1 MTTKASTEDTLVL
14 VASEDAWEGNAEFTV
29 SVDGVQVGGVQTVT
43 AINGLGQTQDFTI
56 KGDFGAGPHTV
67 AVTFLNDAYG
77 GSASMDRNLYVDSL
91 SLDGTSLGNL
101 NANVSGTATETITAA
116 APPAATDTLTVNVSE
131 DAWEGDAEFI
141 VLVDGVEVGGTQ
153 TATALHDAGQSQNI
167 TLTGNF
173 GAGPHKV
180 AVEFINDAYGG
191 SAATDRNLYVNSV
204 TYDGTTTTLNTSL
217 YSNGSTTP
225 VTVSAAPT
233 ITTGAV
239 VAPADTLTIELA
251 EDAYQ
256 GNASFAVFVD
266 GVEQVGGTMSV
277 TASNAAGAEQ
287 AFTFYG
293 NYGSGPQSVIIT
305 YVNALVGGT
314 AATDRDLYLKS
325 ITYNGV
331 KQSGDSEQ
339 LSGGENTFTVT
350 PTPTAPTTPTEPT
363 TPAATVTS
371 TIDTLVL
378 YVSEDYY
385 EGNAQFSVTVDGK
398 AVGGTMTATGL
409 HNAGGTT
416 PMTLTG
422 DFGTGPHTVVVTFL
436 NDANGGSY
444 LLDRNLYVSA
454 VDYNGVYTPVN
465 ASLYSTGSASTTVVG
480 QAGATPVTPL
490 AAMSPAGTLHYVGV
504 NLSGLEFGGAK
515 YPGVLNTDYVEPT
528 HAEIDY
534 YASQGT
540 NIIRL
545 PIDWERLQPV
555 MNGPLNQAYLSLMDN
570 VIDYAATKG
579 ITVDIDVHNYG
590 SYYGNQIGTSAV
602 PNSAFDNLWSQIA
615 THYASQSNVIFG
627 LMNEPQQSSAT
638 QWVATEN
645 TAIAAIRATGDNQEI
660 LVSGIDNS
668 GGESWTTSDNAS
680 AMLGIVDPKMNFA
693 YDIHQYLDP
702 GGGGLSAAV
711 VSPTA
716 GVQDLTAVTEWAAA
730 TGNRLF
736 LGEFGSGSDAA
747 SLTAMKNML
756 DYVSHNTNV
765 WQGATEWGGGPWWGN
780 YFFGTDPVNGVTQPQ
795 ISLLKTYT

>member
-1 MTTKASTEDTLVL
+1 MTAKASTADTLVL

-29 SVDGVQVGGVQTVT
+29 SVDGVQIGGVQTVT

-56 KGDFGAGPHTV
+56 HGDFGAGPHTV
-67 AVTFLNDAYG
+67 AITFLNDAYG
-77 GSASMDRNLYVDSL
+77 GSASMDRNLYLDSL
-91 SLDGTSLGNL
+91 SLDGTALGNL
-101 NANVSGTATETITAA
+101 NVNVGGTTTETITAA
-116 APPAATDTLTVNVSE
+116 SPPAATDTLTVNVSE
-131 DAWEGDAEFI
+131 DAWQGNAAFI

-153 TATALHDAGQSQNI
+153 TATALHAAGASQNI

-180 AVEFINDAYGG
+180 AVEFINDAWGG
-191 SAATDRNLYVNSV
+191 TAATDRNLYVNSI
-204 TYDGTTTTLNTSL
+204 TYDGTTTTLNTPL

-233 ITTGAV
+233 IATGAV
-239 VAPADTLTIELA
+239 IAPADTLTIDLA

-256 GNASFAVFVD
+256 GNAAIAVFVD
-266 GVEQVGGTMSV
+266 GVEQQGGTMSV

-305 YVNALVGGT
+305 YLNDLVGGT

-331 KQSGDSEQ
+331 AQPGESGE
-339 LSGGENTFTVT
+339 LSGGENTFSVT
-350 PTPTAPTTPTEPT
+350 PTPAAPTAPT
-363 TPAATVTS
+363 V
-371 TIDTLVL
+371 DTLVL

-385 EGNAQFSVTVDGK
+385 LANAQFSVTVDGK
-398 AVGGTMTATGL
+398 AVGGTLTATGL

-454 VDYNGVYTPVN
+454 IDYNGVYTPVN
-465 ASLYSTGSASTTVVG
+465 ASLYSTGSSSTTVVG

-490 AAMSPAGTLHYVGV
+490 APMSPAGTLQYVGV
-504 NLSGLEFGGAK
+504 NLSGLEFGGAT

-528 HAEIDY
+528 HSEIDY
-534 YASQGT
+534 YASQGM

-555 MNGPLNQAYLSLMDN
+555 MNGPLNQAYLGLMDD
-570 VIDYAATKG
+570 VIHYAATKG

-590 SYYGNQIGTSAV
+590 SYYGKQIGTSAV

-645 TAIAAIRATGDNQEI
+645 TAIAAIRATGAGQEI

-702 GGGGLSAAV
+702 SGGGTSTAV

-716 GVQDLTAVTEWAAA
+716 GVQDLTAVTEWAQA

-756 DYVSHNTNV
+756 NYVSQNPNV
-765 WQGATEWGGGPWWGN
+765 WQGTTEWGGGPWWGN